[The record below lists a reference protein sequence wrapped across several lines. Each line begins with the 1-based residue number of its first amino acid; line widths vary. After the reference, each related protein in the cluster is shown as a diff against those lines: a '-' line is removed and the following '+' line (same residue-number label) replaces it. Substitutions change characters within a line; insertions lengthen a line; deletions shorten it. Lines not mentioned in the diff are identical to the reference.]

1 MIRTSNAYSFLDPG
15 ERARAPKP
23 SKSDLLT
30 GTPNQEHFNAYGRQI
45 RAAQMKLELAER
57 RDRWGE
63 INDKVRE
70 HALAA
75 FKDRRA

>member
-1 MIRTSNAYSFLDPG
+1 
-15 ERARAPKP
+15 
-23 SKSDLLT
+23 
-30 GTPNQEHFNAYGRQI
+30 
-45 RAAQMKLELAER
+45 MKLELAER